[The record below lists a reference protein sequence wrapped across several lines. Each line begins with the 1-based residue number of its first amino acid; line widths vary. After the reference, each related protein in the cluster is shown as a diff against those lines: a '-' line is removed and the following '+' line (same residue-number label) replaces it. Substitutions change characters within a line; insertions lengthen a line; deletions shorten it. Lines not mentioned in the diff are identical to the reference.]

1 MNRIEFMK
9 ELEYLLQDIPE
20 EEKEDAISYYRDYL
34 EEAGEDHEEQ
44 AIREFGSPERVASII
59 RSELMGNLEEG
70 GAFTESGYQDERF
83 KEPNYQVVKHQ
94 DLPEVQENGWQDG
107 KNSRNP
113 EENWSRGGQNGGSQD
128 WHTSQNQRD
137 DSNWNARKQDYV
149 DRTWFKRLL
158 KVGLLL
164 IILSVAAPLAL
175 GIGGTLLG
183 AAAGVI
189 LLLLGGVLLIG
200 VLTVTAV
207 LGAIALLV
215 AGFGLLFTNPWGGL
229 LTLGAGTLVLGLG
242 LIGIALSVL
251 IYGRFLPWCVRE
263 IVAFISRLFRN
274 GRRKQA

>member
-113 EENWSRGGQNGGSQD
+113 EENWSRGGQNGSSQD